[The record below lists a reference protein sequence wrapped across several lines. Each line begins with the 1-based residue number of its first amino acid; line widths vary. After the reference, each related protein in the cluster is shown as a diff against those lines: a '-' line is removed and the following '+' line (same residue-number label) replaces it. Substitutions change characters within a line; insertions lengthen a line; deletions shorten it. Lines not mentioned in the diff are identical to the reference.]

1 MKNNTKPMSTYTKLG
16 IMLLLLITLPI
27 WGNLLTLI
35 IGGCSLLVVG
45 IVFVSLGASAYGTY
59 RRHGMGEVS

>member
-16 IMLLLLITLPI
+16 IMLLLPI